1 MSKTTD
7 KLNETPSAK
16 KSGFIFIDSQDLL
29 GINKSMYSAL
39 YVSGIALSYLLVS
52 LYIVPMVFTGT
63 LSIVNYC
70 LIHLGIALAW
80 VGIGFLIKKFI
91 IQNKLIK
98 SGQLMGGDKNA

>member
-1 MSKTTD
+1 MSQATD
-7 KLNETPSAK
+7 KLNNAPSAK
-16 KSGFIFIDSQDLL
+16 QHGFIFIDSQDLL

-52 LYIVPMVFTGT
+52 FYIVPMVFAGT

-80 VGIGFLIKKFI
+80 VGIGYLIKRFI
-91 IQNKLIK
+91 IQDKLIQ
-98 SGQLMGGDKNA
+98 SGQLAGGENV